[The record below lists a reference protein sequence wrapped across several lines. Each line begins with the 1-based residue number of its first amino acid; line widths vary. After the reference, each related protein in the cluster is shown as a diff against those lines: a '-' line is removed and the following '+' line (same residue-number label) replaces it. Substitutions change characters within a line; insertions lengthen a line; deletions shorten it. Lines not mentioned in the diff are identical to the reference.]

1 MMAGSFR
8 PKGWSLLLA
17 VPALVLLACVA
28 LGASALAG
36 PAVQP
41 VPRGGGPPQGAASQ
55 GSRPGFPAS
64 ARAGFP
70 ASARA
75 GFPASARAGFPASAR
90 AGFPAKRRE
99 RPGSAP
105 TTPYTPC
112 GSLSFAPPVTYYVG
126 IRP

>member
-41 VPRGGGPPQGAASQ
+41 APRGGGPPQGAASQ

-70 ASARA
+70 AKR
-75 GFPASARAGFPASAR
+75 R

-126 IRP
+126 I